1 MDPLSVP
8 SGEWIVNEDDH
19 GSILG
24 IHPMAFHSHG
34 RLGEAVP
41 AVSRPSFPVWRA
53 PDVGPFLVG
62 FRNPRPDRVFPDID
76 PFVRQILVAPD
87 PVIEEVAL
95 PIDSEF
101 PGGEAL
107 PVSDGFFHPVARF
120 PIESDEGMQMI
131 RHEQDDGGVPC
142 LPLVLKTEGLENPI
156 GGFPLGKLRESAFRA
171 IDGDEKCGGCANPGG
186 RMMDPAPDFP
196 NWFPV
201 FIHFPKVGIGYGEVR
216 CKNAAGMALGRD
228 GYPQLSGE

>member
-1 MDPLSVP
+1 M
-8 SGEWIVNEDDH
+8 
-19 GSILG
+19 
-24 IHPMAFHSHG
+24 
-34 RLGEAVP
+34 
-41 AVSRPSFPVWRA
+41 
-53 PDVGPFLVG
+53 
-62 FRNPRPDRVFPDID
+62 
-76 PFVRQILVAPD
+76 
-87 PVIEEVAL
+87 IEEVAL

-107 PVSDGFFHPVARF
+107 PVSDGFFHPIARF

-131 RHEQDDGGVPC
+131 RHEQDDGGMPC

-201 FIHFPKVGIGYGEVR
+201 FIHFPKVGIGYGEMR
-216 CKNAAGMALGRD
+216 CKNVAGTASPSRPANG
-228 GYPQLSGE
+228 